1 MSGGRSGNGSRPAR
15 RSQSTRTIS
24 AKRSDLRVLVMVGGP
39 GAGKGTQARYLSDA
53 LGLPHVAS
61 GDLFR
66 EAIAMGTPAGLE
78 AKAYYDRGAL
88 VSDELT
94 VRMIAERL
102 DQADAAAG
110 VILDGFPRTV
120 PQARALDSFLARRG
134 SRLQGALYIDVSED
148 ELVRR
153 LSGRWICGG
162 PEQHVYHTVNHPP
175 RRAGICDFDGT
186 ELTQRADDSAETI
199 MARLEKQLPPMYEVV
214 DYYAE
219 RGLLLP
225 VAGETRASEV
235 TDALLRAIEHA
246 VADPVS

>member
-1 MSGGRSGNGSRPAR
+1 MTGARRGNGSRPAR
-15 RSQSTRTIS
+15 RGQSTTTVGDERS
-24 AKRSDLRVLVMVGGP
+24 ALRVLVMVGGP
-39 GAGKGTQARYLSDA
+39 GAGKGTQARYLSAA

-66 EAIAMGTPAGLE
+66 DAMAAGTPTGLE

-88 VSDELT
+88 VPDELT

-102 DQADAAAG
+102 DQPDAASGA
-110 VILDGFPRTV
+110 ILDGFPRTV
-120 PQARALDSFLARRG
+120 PQARALDGFLLRRG
-134 SRLQGALYIDVSED
+134 TRLQGALYIDVSED

-153 LSGRWICGG
+153 LSGRWICSG
-162 PEQHVYHTVNHPP
+162 PAQHVYHVVNHPP
-175 RRAGICDFDGT
+175 ERPGICDFDGT
-186 ELTQRADDSAETI
+186 ELSQRADDAADTI
-199 MARLEKQLPPMYEVV
+199 VARLEKQLPPMYEVV

-246 VADPVS
+246 VTEPVT